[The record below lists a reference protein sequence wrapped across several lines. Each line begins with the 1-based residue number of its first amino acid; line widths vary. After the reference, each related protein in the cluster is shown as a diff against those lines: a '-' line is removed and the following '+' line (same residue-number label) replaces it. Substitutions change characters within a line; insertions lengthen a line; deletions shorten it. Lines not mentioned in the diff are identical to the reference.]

1 LRGALGSVTRSGT
14 HRGDLV
20 RPHWP
25 SLIFGSFVGLLVG
38 LLVAVILGPRLA
50 ERGPSD
56 AEPAE
61 AVALTPPTAEVLAA
75 LAQARE
81 DCPAL
86 SQLTWVV
93 DCGEA
98 PCLMWAHG
106 PGSAAMD
113 ALGACLTWPYESAV
127 TGLTVLPGGDA
138 VLFTDLLPPGMSLAE
153 PEVYEA
159 AVLRRQERLGPVAMG
174 ALLVGG

>member
-1 LRGALGSVTRSGT
+1 M
-14 HRGDLV
+14 

-25 SLIFGSFVGLLVG
+25 SLIFGAVLGALVG
-38 LLVAVILGPRLA
+38 LLLGSTLGSERETPAA
-50 ERGPSD
+50 ERAD
-56 AEPAE
+56 PA
-61 AVALTPPTAEVLAA
+61 ALTPPTAEVSAA

-86 SQLTWVV
+86 SELTWVV

-98 PCLMWAHG
+98 PCLLWAHG

-138 VLFTDLLPPGMSLAE
+138 VLFTDLLPPSATLAE
-153 PEVYEA
+153 P
-159 AVLRRQERLGPVAMG
+159 
-174 ALLVGG
+174 

>member
-1 LRGALGSVTRSGT
+1 M
-14 HRGDLV
+14 

-25 SLIFGSFVGLLVG
+25 SLLFGALVGLSVGLLVG
-38 LLVAVILGPRLA
+38 PRLTG
-50 ERGPSD
+50 EGGRP
-56 AEPAE
+56 PAE
-61 AVALTPPTAEVLAA
+61 APAAPAALTPPPAEVSTA

-106 PGSAAMD
+106 VGSAAMD
-113 ALGACLTWPYESAV
+113 SLGACLSWPYESAV

-138 VLFTDLLPPGMSLAE
+138 VLFTDLLPPGTSLAE

-159 AVLRRQERLGPVAMG
+159 AVLRRQERLGPVVMG

>member
-1 LRGALGSVTRSGT
+1 M
-14 HRGDLV
+14 

-25 SLIFGSFVGLLVG
+25 SLIFGVVVGLSVGLL
-38 LLVAVILGPRLA
+38 AGPRLGGEEA
-50 ERGPSD
+50 PVD
-56 AEPAE
+56 LAPA
-61 AVALTPPTAEVLAA
+61 ALTPPPAEVLAA

-86 SQLTWVV
+86 AQLTWVV

-98 PCLMWAHG
+98 PCLLWAHG
-106 PGSAAMD
+106 AGSAAMD
-113 ALGACLTWPYESAV
+113 SLGACLTWPYESAV

-138 VLFTDLLPPGMSLAE
+138 VLFTDLLPPSTSLAE

>member
-1 LRGALGSVTRSGT
+1 M
-14 HRGDLV
+14 

-25 SLIFGSFVGLLVG
+25 SLLIGSLLGLLVG
-38 LLVAVILGPRLA
+38 LLLGG
-50 ERGPSD
+50 GPDGD
-56 AEPAE
+56 APAAPAAPE
-61 AVALTPPTAEVLAA
+61 ALTPPPPEVQAA

-98 PCLMWAHG
+98 PCLLWAHG
-106 PGSAAMD
+106 AGSAAMD

-138 VLFTDLLPPGMSLAE
+138 VLFTDLLPPNTTLAE

-159 AVLRRQERLGPVAMG
+159 AVLRRQERLGPVATE